1 MMAALP
7 SELDVSEEEPD
18 WSRIEA
24 VRTGG
29 ISRIVVNE
37 SLAPLRIHNPR
48 VPGLGCHAL
57 LANHGGGLV
66 DGDTVSLEIL
76 CRKGAR
82 LSVSSV
88 GSLQVYHSPE
98 HGARQRVRGIV
109 ESEALAVVMP
119 DPVVLH
125 SGAVYGQRQ
134 EWRVAPDA
142 DLLIAELMVG
152 GRLEAGERFTFTEY
166 AADMSI
172 HVAEELVVYDSFVFQ
187 PSTFDY
193 RDPAFFAGRSC
204 FLCAYMIGPRWA
216 PLADRLVELPEPST
230 SSLKA
235 TVLAAIHPL
244 EKNGYILRAIA
255 DKPRD
260 FAEFLDCMCD
270 FLEDPEFLGF
280 NPRKRKY

>member
-1 MMAALP
+1 MIALQLNKP
-7 SELDVSEEEPD
+7 DVSNEEPG

-24 VRTGG
+24 LRTGG
-29 ISRIVVNE
+29 TSRMVVNE
-37 SLAPLRIHNPR
+37 SLAPLCIHNPR

-57 LANHGGGLV
+57 LANYGGGLV

-76 CRKGAR
+76 CREGAR
-82 LSVSSV
+82 LVVSSV
-88 GSLQVYHSPE
+88 GSLQVYSSPV
-98 HGARQRVRGIV
+98 HGALQRVRGIV
-109 ESEALAVVMP
+109 ESEALAVVIP

-125 SGAVYGQRQ
+125 SEAVYGQKQ

-142 DLLIAELMVG
+142 DALIAELMVG
-152 GRLEAGERFTFTEY
+152 GRLETGERFTFEEY

-172 HVAEELVVYDSFVFQ
+172 YVAEELVVYDSFVFR
-187 PSTFDY
+187 PSTFNY

-204 FLCAYMIGPRWA
+204 LLCAYMVGPRWA
-216 PLADRLVELPEPST
+216 PLADRLAELPGPST

-235 TVLAAIHPL
+235 SVLAAIHPL
-244 EKNGYILRAIA
+244 EKSGYILRAIA
-255 DKPRD
+255 DRPRD
-260 FAEFLDCMCD
+260 LAEFLDCMCD

>member
-1 MMAALP
+1 MIALQAAEQYI
-7 SELDVSEEEPD
+7 SCEEPG

-24 VRTGG
+24 LQTGG
-29 ISRIVVNE
+29 TSRMVVNE
-37 SLAPLRIHNPR
+37 SLAPLFIHNPR

-57 LANHGGGLV
+57 LANYGGGLV

-76 CRKGAR
+76 CREGAR

-88 GSLQVYHSPE
+88 GSLQVYGSPV
-98 HGARQRVRGIV
+98 HGALQRVRGMV
-109 ESEALAVVMP
+109 ESEALAVVIP

-125 SGAVYGQRQ
+125 SEAVYGQKQ
-134 EWRVAPDA
+134 EWRVAVDA

-152 GRLEAGERFTFTEY
+152 GRLETGERFAFEEY

-172 HVAEELVVYDSFVFQ
+172 YVDEELVVYDSFVFR

-193 RDPAFFAGRSC
+193 TDPAFFAGRSC
-204 FLCAYMIGPRWA
+204 LLCAYMVGPRWA
-216 PLADRLVELPEPST
+216 PLADRLAELPGPST

-235 TVLAAIHPL
+235 SVLAAIHPL
-244 EKNGYILRAIA
+244 EKSGYILRAIA
-255 DKPRD
+255 DRPRD
-260 FAEFLDCMCD
+260 LAEFLDCMCD

>member
-1 MMAALP
+1 MIASSLNKQ
-7 SELDVSEEEPD
+7 DVSYEESG

-24 VRTGG
+24 VRSGG
-29 ISRIVVNE
+29 TSRMVVNE
-37 SLAPLRIHNPR
+37 SLAPLCIHNPR
-48 VPGLGCHAL
+48 VPGSSCHAL
-57 LANHGGGLV
+57 LANYGGGLV

-76 CRKGAR
+76 CREGAR
-82 LSVSSV
+82 LGVSSV
-88 GSLQVYHSPE
+88 GSLQVYSSPV
-98 HGARQRVRGIV
+98 HGALQRVRGTV
-109 ESEALAVVMP
+109 ESQALAVIIP

-125 SGAVYGQRQ
+125 SEAVYGQKQ
-134 EWRVAPDA
+134 EWRLASDA
-142 DLLIAELMVG
+142 NLLTAELMVG
-152 GRLEAGERFTFTEY
+152 GRLETGERFAFKEY

-172 HVAEELVVYDSFVFQ
+172 YVAGELVLYDSFVFR

-193 RDPAFFAGRSC
+193 TDPAFFAGRSC
-204 FLCAYMIGPRWA
+204 FLCAYMVGPKWA
-216 PLADRLVELPEPST
+216 PLADRLAELPEPST

-260 FAEFLDCMCD
+260 LAEFLDCMCD